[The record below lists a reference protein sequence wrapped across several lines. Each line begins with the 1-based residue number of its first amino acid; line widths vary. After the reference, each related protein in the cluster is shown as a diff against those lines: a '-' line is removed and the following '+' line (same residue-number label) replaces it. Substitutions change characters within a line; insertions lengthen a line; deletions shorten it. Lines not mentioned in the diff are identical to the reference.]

1 MAYVWKDNPACVAT
15 YKVLEGDT
23 FMDQFEDADV
33 PFSDAGDLKIGALAF
48 YPQATS
54 NSSIIAGLAHQVA
67 WKFLRHVVKTY
78 TVKKE
83 NSNDD
88 TAEVIEALA
97 AVFAKKSATLADLAA
112 VADARIR
119 FPNEV

>member
-1 MAYVWKDNPACVAT
+1 MAYEWKDNPACVAT
-15 YKVLEGDT
+15 YKVLEGDI

-33 PFSDAGDLKIGALAF
+33 PFADAGALKVGSLAF
-48 YPQATS
+48 CPQTTS
-54 NSSIIAGLAHQVA
+54 NSQIIAGLAHQVA
-67 WKFLRHVVKTY
+67 WKFLRHIVKTY

-83 NSNDD
+83 NINDD
-88 TAEVIEALA
+88 SAEIIEALA
-97 AVFAKKSATLADLAA
+97 AVFANKSATLSDLAA